1 MEEFMSPQTFDS
13 FLMFKVTI
21 AIVAAYYF
29 CKFSQRDATAFDT
42 IYRKRIRYVYVV
54 LIGAS
59 VVGSLIQIF
68 KGPFDFSL
76 PFYNMSVYGT
86 PFPSEAMLETGI
98 GVNANVHFSYE
109 TCRWSRL
116 TFEQWNLST
125 GIANFIVGVGLLIY
139 IFRYRRSSVRW
150 NVKIRKFIG
159 YILLYVSPATIAHS
173 FHYFSLD
180 EFSVVA
186 IYIGIT
192 YLCCRTYSW
201 DAVPAKLPKE
211 SISHP
216 NVPEFEAIPPE
227 DKSRIGIKDYIS
239 ISKEDIREDYQTLR
253 EKVRNSKNTHLWLLG
268 LIIIFLIATLGLW
281 LYRVENRPSRLVHS
295 SDFHVWIDGITNTY
309 WQKVKCEV
317 DKTLGE
323 PVNGE
328 FCLKNECVSTSRFVN
343 FPISKYDGESIY
355 DEYRKQEIITYDISS
370 LGYSRFNYEKYLEY
384 VATTHNG
391 SIYNVQNV
399 GNNEKCVGYRNKDIQ
414 LLQEVYVKVDENLNP
429 ENIIAASA
437 YGKVVVP
444 CNNLIEYIQVFCV
457 GKYAYEVRTYTMPH
471 VEAHPIINHVYFTNP
486 HHYINT
492 LLICCEILLILCV
505 IVLLCHITRRLK
517 IEGPISK
524 KTKIMLWYTVVSMG
538 VQILLITIWIIWECI
553 ENWYDE
559 DVLIVLSILVP
570 GILFINIPSII
581 YVWHRRQMEPSLD
594 FLFPSWYKDSFVCAF
609 ANKEVCTKLSLALI
623 FYPIFYIATLPFG
636 VFALIYIFPMI
647 IIFGIVYLINWIFK
661 DNKQL
666 AKPFQKKEHN
676 QIGFAGDTLKE
687 KLQLLKSMLDEG
699 LITQEDY
706 DRKKAEILD
715 KFQD

>member
-59 VVGSLIQIF
+59 VVWSLIQIF
-68 KGPFDFSL
+68 KGPFAFSL

-86 PFPSEAMLETGI
+86 AFPTEAMLETGI

-125 GIANFIVGVGLLIY
+125 GIADLIVGVGLLIY

-192 YLCCRTYSW
+192 YLCCRTYNW

-239 ISKEDIREDYQTLR
+239 ISKEDVKEDFQTLR

-268 LIIIFLIATLGLW
+268 LIIFFLIATLGLW
-281 LYRVENRPSRLVHS
+281 LYRVENRPSRMVHS
-295 SDFHVWIDGITNTY
+295 SDFHVWIDNTY
-309 WQKVKCEV
+309 DSESSKYWWKDKCGV
-317 DKTLGE
+317 DNTLGE
-323 PVNGE
+323 PING
-328 FCLKNECVSTSRFVN
+328 NECFQKLRENTYWF
-343 FPISKYDGESIY
+343 YDNKAVY
-355 DEYRKQEIITYDISS
+355 TQFCRHEIVTYDISK
-370 LGYSRFNYEKYLEY
+370 LGYKRSEKSKYLDY
-384 VATTHNG
+384 VAQSHHG
-391 SIYNVQNV
+391 RIYNVGCV
-399 GNNEKCVGYRNKDIQ
+399 GDNEKCVGYGGDVE
-414 LLQEVYVKVDENLNP
+414 LASEVYVETDEKTDVVLAAGRTHGKKVTTCRRMNV
-429 ENIIAASA
+429 
-437 YGKVVVP
+437 YV
-444 CNNLIEYIQVFCV
+444 QVFCE
-457 GKYAYEVRTYTMPH
+457 GKYAYEVRTYTFKG
-471 VEAHPIINHVYFTNP
+471 VDSSKIINHLYFKNPYRHTNNLLIACAILLTLSTIALVVYFAVRTKKENY
-486 HHYINT
+486 HT
-492 LLICCEILLILCV
+492 KA
-505 IVLLCHITRRLK
+505 K
-517 IEGPISK
+517 II
-524 KTKIMLWYTVVSMG
+524 LWYTVVSMG
-538 VQILLITIWIIWECI
+538 LQILLITVWIILGCI
-553 ENWYDE
+553 ENWYGE
-559 DVLIVLSILVP
+559 DVFIVLSVLAL

-623 FYPIFYIATLPFG
+623 FYPIFYIATLPGG

-661 DNKQL
+661 DNKQQ
-666 AKPFQKKEHN
+666 AKPFQKKEHK

>member
-29 CKFSQRDATAFDT
+29 CKFAQRDATAFDT

-59 VVGSLIQIF
+59 VVWSLIQIF

-98 GVNANVHFSYE
+98 EVNANVHFSYE

-139 IFRYRRSSVRW
+139 ILRYRRSSVRW

-192 YLCCRTYSW
+192 YLCCRTYNW

-239 ISKEDIREDYQTLR
+239 ITKEDIKEDFEAL
-253 EKVRNSKNTHLWLLG
+253 KKWAHKLLDLQCWIG
-268 LIIIFLIATLGLW
+268 VFLLILLNVIFI
-281 LYRVENRPSRLVHS
+281 YRAEYGPRINGDNPS
-295 SDFHVWIDGITNTY
+295 FQKFNVWIYDGHY
-309 WQKVKCEV
+309 KGAQEWEEKLCKV
-317 DKTLGE
+317 DYSLGE
-323 PVNGE
+323 PINGN
-328 FCLKNECVSTSRFVN
+328 LALTKSSVVTSRFEGCN
-343 FPISKYDGESIY
+343 NNALIY
-355 DEYRKQEIITYDISS
+355 EWYRYYEIITYDISS
-370 LGYSRFNYEKYLEY
+370 KGYGSDNGFKYLEDIARKHGGKTTRDNPYYIDDYSAVYSSTSSLSAPVYGITENALIDLYNELTIVHY
-384 VATTHNG
+384 VFSEG
-391 SIYNVQNV
+391 
-399 GNNEKCVGYRNKDIQ
+399 D
-414 LLQEVYVKVDENLNP
+414 
-429 ENIIAASA
+429 
-437 YGKVVVP
+437 
-444 CNNLIEYIQVFCV
+444 
-457 GKYAYEVRTYTMPH
+457 YAYEIRVYYLKDVRGEQLIKNIYFQNPFKVDYALYILVTILIISSILYVIFTYKKQQI
-471 VEAHPIINHVYFTNP
+471 AIINSSARRLFN
-486 HHYINT
+486 YIVVAT
-492 LLICCEILLILCV
+492 LIQVLMVCCIIAMTCITHEHDEDYYLSTITISIGTFLNLLLAYYVSKLVALQNSYDYLLPEWYKEKYVAAFNNKVLCSKMSL
-505 IVLLCHITRRLK
+505 VLL
-517 IEGPISK
+517 
-524 KTKIMLWYTVVSMG
+524 
-538 VQILLITIWIIWECI
+538 
-553 ENWYDE
+553 
-559 DVLIVLSILVP
+559 
-570 GILFINIPSII
+570 
-581 YVWHRRQMEPSLD
+581 
-594 FLFPSWYKDSFVCAF
+594 
-609 ANKEVCTKLSLALI
+609 
-623 FYPIFYIATLPFG
+623 FYPLFYLATLPFG
-636 VFALIYIFPMI
+636 IFVFIYLVPIAA
-647 IIFGIVYLINWIFK
+647 IFGIAYLVNWIFK
-661 DNKQL
+661 DNKLITRPLLKNERKQD
-666 AKPFQKKEHN
+666 KFM
-676 QIGFAGDTLKE
+676 GDTLKE